1 MVILSTAGKRILI
14 VRLSAIGD
22 VVMASPLI
30 RALRD
35 RYPEAHI
42 AWLVQAEAVS
52 LLAANPRLD
61 EVIVWPR
68 GEWQRLWRE
77 RRYGQLLKAVRVFR
91 RELRA
96 RGFDLVLDIQ
106 GLMKSGLLAWMTGA
120 VERVGLGSREGSAR
134 LMTRVV
140 DKPRGDKRIGSEY
153 RRMAEAL
160 GLNTESFEMDL
171 ALSAGDA
178 CFVDDFIAKHG
189 LQPGYAVICPFTTR
203 PQKHWVESRWS
214 PLAACLCAEL
224 DLPVVMLGGPGDRE
238 AAGRIAA
245 GEAGIIDMTGET
257 SLSQAAAL
265 ISRARLLVGV
275 DTGLMH
281 MGIAFAVPTIA
292 IFGSTCPYLDTGR
305 DNTRILYKALD
316 CSPCRRRPT
325 CDGAFT
331 CLREI
336 GVDEVLNNAREL
348 LA

>member
-1 MVILSTAGKRILI
+1 
-14 VRLSAIGD
+14 
-22 VVMASPLI
+22 MASPLI

-35 RYPEAHI
+35 QYPAAHI
-42 AWLVQAEAVS
+42 AWLAQPEAVP

-77 RRYGQLLKAVRVFR
+77 KHYWQLARVMLAFR

-120 VERVGLGSREGSAR
+120 RQRIGLGSREGSAR
-134 LMTRVV
+134 LMTQVV
-140 DKPRGDKRIGSEY
+140 DKPQGDRRIGSEY

-160 GLNTESFEMDL
+160 GLNSEPFEMDL
-171 ALSAGDA
+171 ALSAEA
-178 CFVDDFIAKHG
+178 ESFVAELIAERG
-189 LQPGYAVICPFTTR
+189 LQAGYAVICPFTTR
-203 PQKHWVESRWS
+203 PQKHWVEARW
-214 PLAACLCAEL
+214 PEL
-224 DLPVVMLGGPGDRE
+224 VARLQDELGLRIVMLGGPGDAE
-238 AAGRIAA
+238 AAARIAA
-245 GEAGIIDMTGET
+245 AAPSLHNLVGQTG
-257 SLSQAAAL
+257 LAQAAAV
-265 ISRARLLVGV
+265 ISRVRLLVGV
-275 DTGLMH
+275 DTGLTH

-305 DNTRILYKALD
+305 DNTRILYKALE

-331 CLREI
+331 CMREI
-336 GVDEVLNNAREL
+336 SVDEVVDTARGL
-348 LA
+348 VK

>member
-1 MVILSTAGKRILI
+1 MVTSSTSGKRILI

-35 RYPEAHI
+35 KYPEAHI
-42 AWLVQAEAVS
+42 AWLVQAEAVP

-61 EVIVWPR
+61 EAIVWPR

-77 RRYGQLLKAVRVFR
+77 RRYWQLLKAVRSFR

-106 GLMKSGLLAWMTGA
+106 GLLKSGLLVWMTGA
-120 VERVGLGSREGSAR
+120 PERVGLGSREGSAR

-153 RRMAEAL
+153 RCMAEAL
-160 GLNTESFEMDL
+160 GLNTEPFEMDL
-171 ALSAGDA
+171 ALSAEDEHFA
-178 CFVDDFIAKHG
+178 DNFITKHG
-189 LQPGYAVICPFTTR
+189 LQSGYAVMCPFTTR
-203 PQKHWVESRWS
+203 PQKHWVETRW
-214 PLAACLCAEL
+214 PELAARL
-224 DLPVVMLGGPGDRE
+224 DLPVVMLGGPGDCE
-238 AAGRIAA
+238 AAARIAGGGA
-245 GEAGIIDMTGET
+245 EIIDMAGKT

-265 ISRARLLVGV
+265 ISRASLLVGV

-325 CDGAFT
+325 CDGRFD
-331 CLREI
+331 CMDKIEV
-336 GVDEVLNNAREL
+336 GEVLSNAREL

>member
-1 MVILSTAGKRILI
+1 MKILI

-35 RYPEAHI
+35 KYPEAYI
-42 AWLVQAEAVS
+42 AWLAQAEAVP

-77 RRYGQLLKAVRVFR
+77 RRYLKLLKAVRSFR

-96 RGFDLVLDIQ
+96 RGFDRVLDIQ
-106 GLMKSGLLAWMTGA
+106 GLMKSGLLAWMSGA
-120 VERVGLGSREGSAR
+120 PERVGLGSREGSAR

-140 DKPRGDKRIGSEY
+140 DKPQGDKRIGSEY

-160 GLNTESFEMDL
+160 GLKTESFEMDV
-171 ALSAGDA
+171 ALSAGDGRFA
-178 CFVDDFIAKHG
+178 DDFVARHG
-189 LQPGYAVICPFTTR
+189 LQAGYAVICPFTTR
-203 PQKHWVESRWS
+203 PQKHWIEARW
-214 PLAACLCAEL
+214 PELTARL

-238 AAGRIAA
+238 AAARIAGGGA
-245 GEAGIIDMTGET
+245 EIIDMAGET

-281 MGIAFAVPTIA
+281 MGIAFRVPTIA
-292 IFGSTCPYLDTGR
+292 IFGSTCPYLDSGR
-305 DNTRILYKALD
+305 DDTRILYKALD

-325 CDGAFT
+325 CDGRFD
-331 CLREI
+331 CMDRI

>member
-1 MVILSTAGKRILI
+1 MKILI

-42 AWLVQAEAVS
+42 AWLVQAEAVP

-77 RRYGQLLKAVRVFR
+77 RRYWQLLKAVRTFR

-96 RGFDLVLDIQ
+96 RGFDRVLDIQ
-106 GLMKSGLLAWMTGA
+106 GLMKSGLLTWMTGA
-120 VERVGLGSREGSAR
+120 AERVGLGSREGSAR

-140 DKPRGDKRIGSEY
+140 DKPRGDQRIGSEY

-160 GLNTESFEMDL
+160 GLDTEPFEMDL
-171 ALSAGDA
+171 ALSAEDERFA
-178 CFVDDFIAKHG
+178 DDFIAERG
-189 LQPGYAVICPFTTR
+189 LQAGYAVICPFTTR
-203 PQKHWVESRWS
+203 PQKHWIEARW
-214 PLAACLCAEL
+214 PELAAQLG
-224 DLPVVMLGGPGDRE
+224 LPVVMLGGPGDRE
-238 AAGRIAA
+238 AATRIAA
-245 GEAGIIDMTGET
+245 GGAEIIDMAGET

-292 IFGSTCPYLDTGR
+292 IFGSTCPYLDSGR
-305 DNTRILYKALD
+305 DDTRILYKGLD

-331 CLREI
+331 CMQEI
-336 GVDEVLNNAREL
+336 GVDDVLDTAREL

>member
-1 MVILSTAGKRILI
+1 MKILI

-35 RYPEAHI
+35 KYPEAHI
-42 AWLVQAEAVS
+42 AWLVQAEAVP

-68 GEWQRLWRE
+68 GEWQRLWRA
-77 RRYGQLLKAVRVFR
+77 RRYGKLFSAIRAFR

-96 RGFDLVLDIQ
+96 RDFDLVLDIQ

-120 VERVGLGSREGSAR
+120 AERVGLGSREGSAR

-160 GLNTESFEMDL
+160 GLNAEPFEMDL
-171 ALSAGDA
+171 ALSAEDQRFA
-178 CFVDDFIAKHG
+178 DDFIAEHD
-189 LQPGYAVICPFTTR
+189 LSSGYAVICPFTTR
-203 PQKHWVESRWS
+203 PQKHWVESRW
-214 PLAACLCAEL
+214 PELVAGLREELC
-224 DLPVVMLGGPGDRE
+224 LPVAMLGGPGDRE

-245 GEAGIIDMTGET
+245 DSTALINAVGQT
-257 SLSQAAAL
+257 SLSQAAVL

-316 CSPCRRRPT
+316 CSPCRRRPS
-325 CDGAFT
+325 CEGRFD
-331 CLREI
+331 CMQQI
-336 GVDEVLNNAREL
+336 GVEEVLSNAREL

>member
-1 MVILSTAGKRILI
+1 MKILI

-42 AWLVQAEAVS
+42 AWLVQPEAVP

-68 GEWQRLWRE
+68 GEWQRLWGE
-77 RRYGQLLKAVRVFR
+77 KRYWQLLQTVRRFR

-106 GLMKSGLLAWMTGA
+106 GLLKSGLLAHMTGA
-120 VERVGLGSREGSAR
+120 PERVGLGSREGSAR

-140 DKPRGDKRIGSEY
+140 EPPEGDRRIGSEY
-153 RRMAEAL
+153 RCMAEAL
-160 GLNTESFEMDL
+160 GLNSEPFTMDV
-171 ALSAGDA
+171 ALSAEDERFAAGL
-178 CFVDDFIAKHG
+178 IAERG
-189 LQPGYAVICPFTTR
+189 LQGGYAVICPFTTR
-203 PQKHWVESRWS
+203 PQKHWVEARW
-214 PLAACLCAEL
+214 PTLAARLREEQG
-224 DLPVVMLGGPGDRE
+224 LPVVMLGGPGDR
-238 AAGRIAA
+238 
-245 GEAGIIDMTGET
+245 
-257 SLSQAAAL
+257 QAAARISAAAPEIIDL
-265 ISRARLLVGV
+265 TGRTSLAAAAAVISRARLLVGV

-292 IFGSTCPYLDTGR
+292 LFGSTCPYLDTGR
-305 DNTRILYKALD
+305 DNTLILYKALN

-331 CLREI
+331 CMSDI
-336 GVDEVLNNAREL
+336 AVDEVLAGARGL

>member
-1 MVILSTAGKRILI
+1 MKILI

-35 RYPEAHI
+35 KYPEAHI
-42 AWLVQAEAVS
+42 AWLVQAEAAP

-77 RRYGQLLKAVRVFR
+77 RRYWQLLKAVRSFR
-91 RELRA
+91 RALRV

-106 GLMKSGLLAWMTGA
+106 GLMKSGLLAWMSGA
-120 VERVGLGSREGSAR
+120 PERVGLGSREGSAR

-140 DKPRGDKRIGSEY
+140 DKPRGDERIGSEY
-153 RRMAEAL
+153 RCMAEAL
-160 GLNTESFEMDL
+160 GLKTEPFGMDL
-171 ALSAGDA
+171 ALSAGDQRFA
-178 CFVDDFIAKHG
+178 DDFIAEHG
-189 LQPGYAVICPFTTR
+189 LQSGYAVICPFTTR
-203 PQKHWVESRWS
+203 PQKHWIETRW
-214 PLAACLCAEL
+214 PELAARLREEPG
-224 DLPVVMLGGPGDRE
+224 LPVVMLGGPGDRE
-238 AAGRIAA
+238 AAARIAA
-245 GEAGIIDMTGET
+245 GKADIIDAVGQT
-257 SLSQAAAL
+257 SLSQAAVL
-265 ISRARLLVGV
+265 ISRAHLLVGV

-325 CDGAFT
+325 CDGTFT
-331 CLREI
+331 CMQEI
-336 GVDEVLNNAREL
+336 GVDEVLSKAREL

>member
-1 MVILSTAGKRILI
+1 MKILI

-35 RYPEAHI
+35 KYPEAHI
-42 AWLVQAEAVS
+42 AWLVQPEAVP

-77 RRYGQLLKAVRVFR
+77 RRYWQLLKAVHSFR
-91 RELRA
+91 RALRA

-106 GLMKSGLLAWMTGA
+106 GLMKSGLLAWMSGA
-120 VERVGLGSREGSAR
+120 PERVGLGSREGSAR

-160 GLNTESFEMDL
+160 GLNTEPFAMDL
-171 ALSAGDA
+171 ALSAGDQRFA
-178 CFVDDFIAKHG
+178 DGFIAEHG
-189 LQPGYAVICPFTTR
+189 LSSGYAVICPFTTR
-203 PQKHWVESRWS
+203 PQKHWIETRW
-214 PLAACLCAEL
+214 PELAARLREETG
-224 DLPVVMLGGPGDRE
+224 LPVVMLGGPGDRE
-238 AAGRIAA
+238 AAARIAA
-245 GEAGIIDMTGET
+245 GKADIVDAVGQT

-305 DNTRILYKALD
+305 DDTRILYKALD

-331 CLREI
+331 CMQEI
-336 GVDEVLNNAREL
+336 GVDEVLGKAREL

>member
-1 MVILSTAGKRILI
+1 MKILI

-30 RALRD
+30 RSLRD
-35 RYPEAHI
+35 KYPEAHI
-42 AWLVQAEAVS
+42 AWLAQAEAVS

-61 EVIVWPR
+61 EIIVWPR

-77 RRYGQLLKAVRVFR
+77 RRYWLLLKAVRAFR

-106 GLMKSGLLAWMTGA
+106 GLLKSGLLAWMTGA
-120 VERVGLGSREGSAR
+120 AERVGLGSREGSAR

-160 GLNTESFEMDL
+160 GLESEPFEMEV
-171 ALSAGDA
+171 ALSAEDERFADG
-178 CFVDDFIAKHG
+178 FIVEHD
-189 LQPGYAVICPFTTR
+189 LPSGYAVICPFTTR
-203 PQKHWVESRWS
+203 PQKHWIETRWS
-214 PLAACLCAEL
+214 EWAARLRAGQG
-224 DLPVVMLGGPGDRE
+224 LPVVMLGGPGDRE

-245 GEAGIIDMTGET
+245 DNPALIDAVGQT
-257 SLSQAAAL
+257 SLPQAAGL

-292 IFGSTCPYLDTGR
+292 LFGSTCPYLDSGR
-305 DNTRILYKALD
+305 SNTRILYRAFD

-325 CDGAFT
+325 CGGAFT

-336 GVDEVLNNAREL
+336 GVDEVLANAREL
-348 LA
+348 LV

>member
-35 RYPEAHI
+35 KYPEAHI
-42 AWLVQAEAVS
+42 AWLVQSEAVP

-77 RRYGQLLKAVRVFR
+77 KRYWRLLTAVRVFR

-96 RGFDLVLDIQ
+96 RGFGLVLDIQ

-120 VERVGLGSREGSAR
+120 AERVGLGSREGSAR

-140 DKPRGDKRIGSEY
+140 DKPQGDKRIGSEY

-160 GLNTESFEMDL
+160 GLETGSFEMDM
-171 ALSAGDA
+171 ALSSEDE
-178 CFVDDFIAKHG
+178 CFADDFIAEHA
-189 LQPGYAVICPFTTR
+189 LQPGYVVICPFTTR
-203 PQKHWVESRWS
+203 PQKHWIETRWLV
-214 PLAACLCAEL
+214 LAARLRVEL
-224 DLPVVMLGGPGDRE
+224 GLPVVMLGGPGDRE
-238 AAGRIAA
+238 AATRIAG
-245 GEAGIIDMTGET
+245 GETEIIGMAGET

-265 ISRARLLVGV
+265 ISRAHLLVGV

-305 DNTRILYKALD
+305 DNTRILYRALD

-331 CLREI
+331 CLHEI
-336 GVDEVLNNAREL
+336 GVDEVLSNAREL
-348 LA
+348 LV

>member
-1 MVILSTAGKRILI
+1 MKILI

-35 RYPEAHI
+35 KYPEAHI
-42 AWLVQAEAVS
+42 AWLVQAEAVP

-77 RRYGQLLKAVRVFR
+77 RRYFQLLKAVRAFR

-106 GLMKSGLLAWMTGA
+106 GLMKSGLLVWMTA
-120 VERVGLGSREGSAR
+120 AAERVGLGSREGSAR

-140 DKPRGDKRIGSEY
+140 DKPQGDRRIGSEY

-160 GLNTESFEMDL
+160 GLNSEPFEMDV
-171 ALSAGDA
+171 ALSAEDKRFADG
-178 CFVDDFIAKHG
+178 FIAGHG
-189 LQPGYAVICPFTTR
+189 LQSGYAVICPFTTR
-203 PQKHWVESRWS
+203 PQKHWIEARW
-214 PLAACLCAEL
+214 PEL
-224 DLPVVMLGGPGDRE
+224 TVQLGLPVVMLGGPGDRE
-238 AAGRIAA
+238 AAARIAA
-245 GEAGIIDMTGET
+245 GEAGIIDMAGET

-292 IFGSTCPYLDTGR
+292 IFGSTCPYLDSGR

-331 CLREI
+331 CMREI
-336 GVDEVLNNAREL
+336 GVDEVLTNARKL

>member
-1 MVILSTAGKRILI
+1 MKILI

-35 RYPEAHI
+35 KYPEAHI
-42 AWLVQAEAVS
+42 AWLVQAEAVP
-52 LLAANPRLD
+52 LLAVNPRLD

-77 RRYGQLLKAVRVFR
+77 RRYWQLLKAVRSFR
-91 RELRA
+91 RALRA

-106 GLMKSGLLAWMTGA
+106 GLMKSGLLAWMSGA
-120 VERVGLGSREGSAR
+120 PERVGLGSREGSAR

-160 GLNTESFEMDL
+160 GLNTEPFAMDL
-171 ALSAGDA
+171 ALSVGDQRFA
-178 CFVDDFIAKHG
+178 DGFIAEHG
-189 LQPGYAVICPFTTR
+189 LSSGYAVICPFTTR
-203 PQKHWVESRWS
+203 PQKHWIEARW
-214 PLAACLCAEL
+214 PELAARLREETG
-224 DLPVVMLGGPGDRE
+224 LPVVMLGGPGDRE
-238 AAGRIAA
+238 AAARIAA
-245 GEAGIIDMTGET
+245 GKADIVDAVGQT

-305 DNTRILYKALD
+305 DDTRILYKALD

-325 CDGAFT
+325 CDGAFS
-331 CLREI
+331 CMQEI
-336 GVDEVLNNAREL
+336 GVDEVLGKAREL

>member
-1 MVILSTAGKRILI
+1 MKILI

-35 RYPEAHI
+35 HYPSAHI
-42 AWLVQAEAVS
+42 AWLVQPEAVP
-52 LLAANPRLD
+52 LLAANPRLN

-77 RRYGQLLKAVRVFR
+77 KHYWQLARVVFAFR

-120 VERVGLGSREGSAR
+120 PQRIGLGSREGSAR

-140 DKPRGDKRIGSEY
+140 DKPQGDRRIGSEY

-160 GLNTESFEMDL
+160 GLNSEPFEMDL
-171 ALSAGDA
+171 ALSAEAENFAVGL
-178 CFVDDFIAKHG
+178 ISKRG
-189 LQPGYAVICPFTTR
+189 LQNGYAVICPFTTR
-203 PQKHWVESRWS
+203 PQKHWVESRW
-214 PLAACLCAEL
+214 PELVARMQTELADQPGLA
-224 DLPVVMLGGPGDRE
+224 VVMLGGPGDTE
-238 AAGRIAA
+238 AAARIAA
-245 GEAGIIDMTGET
+245 AVPSIHNLVGQTGLAE
-257 SLSQAAAL
+257 AAAL

-275 DTGLMH
+275 DTGLTH

-305 DNTRILYKALD
+305 DNTRILYKALE

-331 CLREI
+331 CMREI
-336 GVDEVLNNAREL
+336 SVDEVLGTAREL
-348 LA
+348 LE